1 MSRTPKTAIPTK
13 KGRFYTDP
21 NDANARYVSVTNVL
35 DTAMNKPALVGW
47 AAKTVAQAAVSS
59 LVHVTRMAR
68 VDHDAAVSWLKGQP
82 YAEKDAAAEKGSRL
96 HELAEAHKLGQDAGG
111 LVDIETEP
119 DVHAMLQQFYA
130 FLDDFAPEYEATEA
144 TVVNRTL
151 GYAGTLDGL
160 LRFAPADVPVL
171 DGDLCVG
178 DYKSGKTGPYP
189 EWGLQLAAY
198 ANAEALWLPD
208 GTEISMPDVSKTTGV
223 VIRVR
228 PDHYGLHTYDLTGLL
243 DVFAHMAEVTRWV
256 HSDPASIITGPVI
269 PASVNTQTAG
279 VA

>member
-1 MSRTPKTAIPTK
+1 MSRTPKTAVPTK
-13 KGRFYTDP
+13 RGRYYTDP
-21 NDANARYVSVTNVL
+21 ADTTARYVSVTNVL

-47 AAKTVAQAAVSS
+47 AAKTVAQTAVNS

-68 VDHDAAVSWLKGQP
+68 LDHDAAVSWLKGQP

-96 HELAEAHKLGQDAGG
+96 HELAEAHKLGQDVTG
-111 LVDIETEP
+111 LVDVETEP
-119 DVHAMLQQFYA
+119 DVHAMLQQFLA
-130 FLDDFAPEYEATEA
+130 FLEDFAPEYEATEA

-160 LRFAPADVPVL
+160 LRFGVDDLPGL
-171 DGDLCVG
+171 DSPLVVG
-178 DYKSGKTGPYP
+178 DYKTGRTGPYP

-208 GTEISMPDVSKTTGV
+208 GTEIAMPAVSKTTGV

-228 PDHYGLHTYDLTGLL
+228 PDHYALHTYDLTGLI

-256 HSDPASIITGPVI
+256 HADPESIITGPVI
-269 PASVNTQTAG
+269 PASASQTAG